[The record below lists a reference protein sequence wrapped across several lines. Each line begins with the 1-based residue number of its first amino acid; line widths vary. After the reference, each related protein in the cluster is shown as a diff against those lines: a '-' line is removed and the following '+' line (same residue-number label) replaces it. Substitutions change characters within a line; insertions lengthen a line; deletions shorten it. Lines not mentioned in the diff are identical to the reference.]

1 MRKFECSIYV
11 DFLMRIIR
19 CFVEEAAAFNFS
31 FLGTPHSW
39 QSLRRVLLYRCV
51 ATAVFADLVLC
62 DPLHRRYVHI
72 PRIPDDLAVTTGC
85 WGMQEFEPCLD
96 PVSKEEEEQEDLSSL
111 RVICVVHCQH
121 KLVTFHFSS
130 GTRKK
135 MASLYL
141 RSFKAFDPSWA
152 RRHLAEKLWAGPFN
166 CYFFQSTLPSL
177 FTGKRR
183 AMAPSPAAPP
193 LLDDIWDDIFRR
205 LDAAEDLARA
215 SAVCTSFCRVVR
227 SPRFLR
233 RFRALHPPPVLGFL
247 DPKLGFC
254 TAVPPHGA
262 APAARALAEA
272 ADFTFS
278 FVPTPNL
285 WRVRDAR
292 DGRVLLS
299 RRSTVDSTAL
309 DDLLVCD
316 PLHRRY
322 VQISPISGDLL
333 GSTRRRTVPRF
344 EPFLAPVAVEEE
356 MEKEP
361 SFRVICNV
369 LFKRNVT
376 AFIFSSVTGKWQG
389 TMPFH
394 LDFTPAIRH
403 YVRNCF

>member
-1 MRKFECSIYV
+1 
-11 DFLMRIIR
+11 
-19 CFVEEAAAFNFS
+19 
-31 FLGTPHSW
+31 
-39 QSLRRVLLYRCV
+39 
-51 ATAVFADLVLC
+51 
-62 DPLHRRYVHI
+62 
-72 PRIPDDLAVTTGC
+72 
-85 WGMQEFEPCLD
+85 
-96 PVSKEEEEQEDLSSL
+96 
-111 RVICVVHCQH
+111 
-121 KLVTFHFSS
+121 
-130 GTRKK
+130 
-135 MASLYL
+135 
-141 RSFKAFDPSWA
+141 
-152 RRHLAEKLWAGPFN
+152 
-166 CYFFQSTLPSL
+166 
-177 FTGKRR
+177 
-183 AMAPSPAAPP
+183 MAPSPAAPP

-233 RFRALHPPPVLGFL
+233 RFRVLHPPHVLGFL

-262 APAARALAEA
+262 APAGRALAAA

-299 RRSTVDSTAL
+299 HRSTVDSTAL

-389 TMPFH
+389 AMPFH

-403 YVRNCF
+403 YVRNCFYWTCYRNKLLVFDPREMKFSVIDLPPHHFKLGQAVVDAGDDRLGLITFGRDDKTLALRSKKWCDSDVGEQEWQHDKEIPLPDCCQWYTILDSAEGLLLLQGVPRDISQSACSSWPEGEQSHYCTLELKTLLIQRLCALDYEVGTAHLYAGFPPLLPLPSV